1 MNACCVKLH
10 GLTAVIE
17 APPFNNAPHS
27 RLPWISNLIG
37 EIGSLPCDRSVS
49 HRLQGSICSC
59 FSSPACPSALH
70 ALQHEWLRRSMGTS
84 PQQVQT
90 HFSITLQ
97 GLAMSV
103 APAARLPL
111 SPRIPQSFFTT
122 VLQHGVRAD
131 AWSSRG
137 AGREAAAPLLTA
149 HASPSHC
156 AVRRC
161 RCAVRRVV
169 WEPGASS
176 GTCAVRS
183 AGPTRT
189 ITRATWAGAHV
200 GMPSCCMHA
209 HCSRRRCLCLL
220 RLTDHRSMSMRLSQR
235 VQEALRRR
243 LALQGHRAGE
253 DVRAGAAAE

>member
-1 MNACCVKLH
+1 MLGAHCCACVFVNSFLKLALPSAVTLSPLPTQLVRTH
-10 GLTAVIE
+10 GGHECRPSGT
-17 APPFNNAPHS
+17 PPSFAPH
-27 RLPWISNLIG
+27 P
-37 EIGSLPCDRSVS
+37 PV
-49 HRLQGSICSC
+49 
-59 FSSPACPSALH
+59 
-70 ALQHEWLRRSMGTS
+70 
-84 PQQVQT
+84 
-90 HFSITLQ
+90 
-97 GLAMSV
+97 
-103 APAARLPL
+103 
-111 SPRIPQSFFTT
+111 FFTT

-176 GTCAVRS
+176 GTCAARS

-200 GMPSCCMHA
+200 GMPSSCMHA

-220 RLTDHRSMSMRLSQR
+220 RLADRPSMSMRLSQR